1 MERLLFFFFM
11 LSKKGVKTMPIRFS
25 QKGNFK
31 RTEKFLMNA
40 KERKFFKALDKYG
53 REGVEALKQATPRDT
68 GLTAESW
75 SYEIHWSKKEF
86 SITWT
91 NSNMTEYNIPV
102 AILLQYGHATK
113 NGGYVTGIDYIN
125 PAIKPIFDK
134 MANEA
139 WKEMTK

>member
-1 MERLLFFFFM
+1 
-11 LSKKGVKTMPIRFS
+11 MPIRFK

-53 REGVEALKQATPRDT
+53 REGVEALSQATPRDT

-75 SYEIHWSKKEF
+75 DYEIHWSKGVF
-86 SITWT
+86 SINWT
-91 NSNMTEYNIPV
+91 NSNLSEPGIPV
-102 AILLQYGHATK
+102 AVLIQYGHATK
-113 NGGYVTGIDYIN
+113 NGGYVMGRDYIN
-125 PAIKPIFDK
+125 PAIAPVFDK
-134 MANEA
+134 LANDA

>member
-1 MERLLFFFFM
+1 M

>member
-1 MERLLFFFFM
+1 M
-11 LSKKGVKTMPIRFS
+11 SIRFEH
-25 QKGNFK
+25 KGNFK

-75 SYEIHWSKKEF
+75 SYEIHWSKKGF

-113 NGGYVTGIDYIN
+113 NGGYVTGVDYIN